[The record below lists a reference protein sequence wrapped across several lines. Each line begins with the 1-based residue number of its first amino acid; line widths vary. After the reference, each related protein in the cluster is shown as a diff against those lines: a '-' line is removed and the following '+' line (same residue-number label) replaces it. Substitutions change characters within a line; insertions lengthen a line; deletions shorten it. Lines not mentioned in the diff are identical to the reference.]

1 MWKNYFKVS
10 LRNLSKR
17 KLYTGINILG
27 LTIAIV
33 SFMAI
38 ALYIYHEWSYDKM
51 YSGADRIYKVNQEFL
66 AGGEA
71 QLVSTTPSSLVP
83 ALLEEIPEVETG
95 TLIFDLSIF
104 TSVLINKGEGNQEEP
119 RFAYADENFF
129 KVFDLPMISGDPASA
144 LSEAK
149 QMVITYSTARRYFDS
164 PEEAIGQILVI
175 NDASEYT
182 ITGVMADFP
191 SNSHLTFD
199 FLASFKSHGHG
210 VNPQWSPSNY
220 YSYIKI
226 RPDADLDILSSKLDQ
241 LTEKYL
247 GEAQKSY
254 GFQSNFL
261 LQPVVD
267 IHLGDK
273 QLQTIKPGSDI
284 RYLYIFSV
292 IAVLLIFIGIIN
304 YVNLATAEATE
315 RNKEVGL
322 RKVMGAERMQL
333 FGQFISESF
342 LLTLAAM
349 VFSIIGL
356 LLLMTTFEN
365 ISGVPLRYDLL
376 FSPGGIVSLIALV
389 LVVSGLSGMYP
400 ALILSGME
408 PLKALGK
415 NIKLGGNAW
424 LRKGLV
430 IFQFFVSIGLL
441 ISTMIVKSQL
451 DYMQSVNLG
460 YEREHLISLTSN
472 HKMHPIIPTLKNEM
486 IRSGAAVSAALAADN
501 PIHIKGGYSI
511 KAGGDNDKDFS
522 LTGYAVDHDV
532 IKTLGVNILA
542 GNDFTDQDLDRN
554 VAFEN
559 ELELPLIIN
568 ESAVKEMGWVV
579 EEAVGKKVNFG
590 GYTAYIKAVVGDFYF
605 NSLHHQVG
613 PLALFLDKGQTNVL
627 LVKMSGGNP
636 TENLAQLEE
645 IWKGLVPER
654 PFNYKFVDAE
664 YGQMYR
670 SEERVAQ
677 IFGLFSGIA
686 VLIACMGLFGLVSYV
701 AFRRT
706 REISI
711 RKVLGANVM
720 DILKVLSA
728 DFFILLGLS
737 ATLAIGFGIWFSK
750 EWLSGFSNQAVIPVW
765 IYFIAI
771 GIVGLIA
778 LLTISY
784 RTFKV
789 YTQNPAQT
797 LADD

>member
-33 SFMAI
+33 SFLAI
-38 ALYIYHEWSYDKM
+38 GLYIHHEWSYDKM
-51 YSGADRIYKVNQEFL
+51 YSGAERIYKVNQEFV
-66 AGGEA
+66 AGGES
-71 QLVSTTPSSLVP
+71 QLVSTTPSSFIP
-83 ALLEEIPEVETG
+83 AAIEEIPEVESG
-95 TLIFDLSIF
+95 TVIFDVSIF
-104 TSVLINKGEGNQEEP
+104 TSVLINKGDGNQEEP

-129 KVFDLPMISGDPASA
+129 NVFDLPLIQGDPTSA
-144 LSEAK
+144 LAEPK
-149 QMVITYSTARRYFDS
+149 QIVLTQDAASRYFET
-164 PEEAIGQILVI
+164 PEEALGQVLVI

-182 ITGVMADFP
+182 ITGVMEDFP
-191 SNSHLTFD
+191 TNSHLSFD

-210 VNPQWSPSNY
+210 LNPQWSPSNY
-220 YSYIKI
+220 YSYIKLS
-226 RPDADLDILSSKLDQ
+226 PDADLNIVGTKLDQ

-254 GFQSNFL
+254 GFQSSFL
-261 LQPVVD
+261 IQPVTE

-273 QLQTIKPGSDI
+273 QLQSIKPGSDI

-292 IAVLLIFIGIIN
+292 IAALLIFIGIIN

-342 LLTLAAM
+342 LLTLSAM
-349 VFSIIGL
+349 ALSIL
-356 LLLMTTFEN
+356 ALFLLMGTFEN
-365 ISGVPLRYDLL
+365 ISGVPLQFDLL
-376 FSPGGIVSLIALV
+376 LSPLGIFILIALILLVSV
-389 LVVSGLSGMYP
+389 LAGIYP

-415 NIKLGGNAW
+415 NTNISGNAW

-430 IFQFFVSIGLL
+430 VFQFFVSIGLL
-441 ISTMIVKSQL
+441 ISTMIVKGQL

-472 HKMHPIIPTLKNEM
+472 HKMHPIVPTLKNEM
-486 IRSGAAVSAALAADN
+486 IRNGAAVSAALAADN

-511 KAGGDNDKDFS
+511 AAGGDNEKDFN

-532 IKTLGVNILA
+532 IRTLGVKILA
-542 GNDFTDQDLDRN
+542 GNDFTEQDVERN
-554 VAFEN
+554 VAYEN
-559 ELELPLIIN
+559 EEEFFLILN
-568 ESAVKEMGWVV
+568 ESAVKEMGWSP

-590 GYTAYIKAVVGDFYF
+590 GKLANIKAVVADFYF

-627 LVKMSGGNP
+627 LIKMAAGNP
-636 TENLAQLEE
+636 TEHLAQIEE
-645 IWKGLVPER
+645 IWRELVPER
-654 PFNYKFVDAE
+654 PFNYKFVDTE

-686 VLIACMGLFGLVSYV
+686 VFIACMGLFGLVSYV

-720 DILKVLSA
+720 DVLKVLSA
-728 DFFILLGLS
+728 DFFLLLGLS
-737 ATLAIGFGIWFSK
+737 AVLAIGFGIWFSK
-750 EWLSGFSNQAVIPVW
+750 EWLSGFSNQAIIPIW
-765 IYFIAI
+765 IYILAI
-771 GIVGLIA
+771 GVVGIIA

-784 RTFKV
+784 RTLKV
-789 YTQNPAQT
+789 YAQNPAQT
-797 LADD
+797 LADN